1 MSSTA
6 ILGPFHHPSLSAPQ
20 PFSAELPASLHRH
33 DACNGFITPAD
44 KLRDMIRISHQL
56 VPGCLCGRG
65 PAKSTF
71 RLRCHFPSDNPAV
84 LTGAGS
90 TAIPLEERETFDH
103 RLRNADQ
110 VGLLQIVLIKQKHS
124 DLFRL
129 RVFFFKRGDFC
140 VWAEARHLSVAP
152 LARFTES
159 VI

>member
-1 MSSTA
+1 
-6 ILGPFHHPSLSAPQ
+6 
-20 PFSAELPASLHRH
+20 
-33 DACNGFITPAD
+33 
-44 KLRDMIRISHQL
+44 MIRISHQL

-90 TAIPLEERETFDH
+90 TAIPPEEREIFDH

-110 VGLLQIVLIKQKHS
+110 VGLLQIVSIKQKQS

-129 RVFFFKRGDFC
+129 SFFFF
-140 VWAEARHLSVAP
+140 
-152 LARFTES
+152 
-159 VI
+159 